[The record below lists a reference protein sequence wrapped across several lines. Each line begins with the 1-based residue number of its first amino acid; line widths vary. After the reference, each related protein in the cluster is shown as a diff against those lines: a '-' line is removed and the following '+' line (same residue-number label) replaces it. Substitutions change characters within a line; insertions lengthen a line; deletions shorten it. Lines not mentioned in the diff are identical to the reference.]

1 MLCFTCRT
9 WGQLLGKVTVDKMVD
24 AIYFPH
30 NVVDRTAEYW
40 DYESILFQHGA
51 LVIFLPIEVK
61 WKYALCFSCK
71 GVSYS
76 ALFCNFSFIP
86 NSIDTLLLW
95 ISSLLILHAILLS
108 YPWEEA
114 RQLCVD
120 IGILGL
126 LLYITS
132 PWGCCYSKKGAP
144 FYVAQD
150 SFNVKFIWSVVCTE
164 MRFSWTNVLR
174 EWLLLPHHNRRPR
187 VTRVETWWLK
197 IGFSTHSSCKY
208 KFYV

>member
-24 AIYFPH
+24 AIYFSCY
-30 NVVDRTAEYW
+30 VVDGTAEYW

-86 NSIDTLLLW
+86 NSIDTLLL
-95 ISSLLILHAILLS
+95 
-108 YPWEEA
+108 
-114 RQLCVD
+114 
-120 IGILGL
+120 
-126 LLYITS
+126 
-132 PWGCCYSKKGAP
+132 
-144 FYVAQD
+144 
-150 SFNVKFIWSVVCTE
+150 
-164 MRFSWTNVLR
+164 
-174 EWLLLPHHNRRPR
+174 
-187 VTRVETWWLK
+187 
-197 IGFSTHSSCKY
+197 
-208 KFYV
+208 

>member
-1 MLCFTCRT
+1 
-9 WGQLLGKVTVDKMVD
+9 MVD
-24 AIYFPH
+24 AIYFPCY
-30 NVVDRTAEYW
+30 VVDRTAEYW

-76 ALFCNFSFIP
+76 ALFSYFSFVS
-86 NSIDTLLLW
+86 NSIDTLFLSRL
-95 ISSLLILHAILLS
+95 IILHAILIS

-114 RQLCVD
+114 REFGVD

-132 PWGCCYSKKGAP
+132 P
-144 FYVAQD
+144 
-150 SFNVKFIWSVVCTE
+150 
-164 MRFSWTNVLR
+164 
-174 EWLLLPHHNRRPR
+174 
-187 VTRVETWWLK
+187 
-197 IGFSTHSSCKY
+197 
-208 KFYV
+208 

>member
-1 MLCFTCRT
+1 MCNVGYMLVFT
-9 WGQLLGKVTVDKMVD
+9 WAWWQLLGKVTVDKMVD
-24 AIYFPH
+24 AIYFPCY
-30 NVVDRTAEYW
+30 VVDRAAEYW

-61 WKYALCFSCK
+61 RKYALCFSCK

-76 ALFCNFSFIP
+76 ALFSNFSFVP
-86 NSIDTLLLW
+86 NSTDTLFLC
-95 ISSLLILHAILLS
+95 ISSLIIVHAILIS

-132 PWGCCYSKKGAP
+132 PWGCCYSKKGAS
-144 FYVAQD
+144 FNVTQD
-150 SFNVKFIWSVVCTE
+150 SFNV
-164 MRFSWTNVLR
+164 
-174 EWLLLPHHNRRPR
+174 
-187 VTRVETWWLK
+187 
-197 IGFSTHSSCKY
+197 
-208 KFYV
+208 